1 MLPIE
6 PAIHLMLNQAIHQ
19 LSGLSISLLNAQGVF
34 LFWNTG
40 AKLLD
45 GYEPDEVIGK
55 PLQVLHPTIEKKGQ
69 LSEYLLSTAGK
80 EGHVKNIGRRIRK
93 DGSIYIASVLLNAIR
108 DNKGKHIGYIR
119 VARELRSDET
129 E

>member
-1 MLPIE
+1 MLPADMHI
-6 PAIHLMLNQAIHQ
+6 MLSQAIHQ
-19 LSGLSISLLNAQGVF
+19 LNGLSVSLLNIQGVF

-45 GYEPDEVIGK
+45 GYESDEVIGK
-55 PLQVLHPTIEKKGQ
+55 PLNILHPTIEKKEK
-69 LSEYLLSTAGK
+69 LSEYLLSAAGK

-93 DGSIYIASVLLNAIR
+93 DGSIYIASVLFNAIL
-108 DNKGKHIGYIR
+108 DKTGKLIGYIR
-119 VARELRSDET
+119 IARELRSNEA